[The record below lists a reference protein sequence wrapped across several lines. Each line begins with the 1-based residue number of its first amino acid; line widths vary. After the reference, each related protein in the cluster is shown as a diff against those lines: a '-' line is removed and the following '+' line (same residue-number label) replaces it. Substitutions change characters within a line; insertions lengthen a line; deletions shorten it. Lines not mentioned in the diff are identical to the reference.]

1 MAKVKTGIG
10 KTKRDLKAKIG
21 KLAKVVKARKGEFS
35 SKDKDVF
42 KKALVN
48 MTLAYKLLDRIPCL
62 QPEMSLPFGYY
73 GGTGARRAKARRT
86 R

>member
-1 MAKVKTGIG
+1 MARVKTGIG
-10 KTKRDLKAKIG
+10 KTKRDLRAKIG
-21 KLAKVVKARKGEFS
+21 KLAKVVKAKKGEFS

>member
-1 MAKVKTGIG
+1 VANIKTGIG
-10 KTKRDLKAKIG
+10 KTKRDLRAKIG
-21 KLAKVVKARKGEFS
+21 KLAKVVKAKKGEFS

-48 MTLAYKLLDRIPCL
+48 MTLAYKLLEKIPCI
-62 QPEMSLPFGYY
+62 QPEMSVPFGYY
-73 GGTGARRAKARRT
+73 GGPGTRRAKARRT

>member
-1 MAKVKTGIG
+1 MANIKTGIG
-10 KTKRDLKAKIG
+10 KTKRDLRAKIG
-21 KLAKVVKARKGEFS
+21 KLAKVVKAKKGEFS

>member
-1 MAKVKTGIG
+1 VANIKTGIG
-10 KTKRDLKAKIG
+10 KTKRDLRAKIG
-21 KLAKVVKARKGEFS
+21 KLAKVVKAKKGEFS

>member
-1 MAKVKTGIG
+1 MAKVQTGIG
-10 KTKRDLKAKIG
+10 KTKRDLKSKIG
-21 KLAKVVKARKGEFS
+21 KLAKFVAVKKGEFS
-35 SKDKDVF
+35 VKDKVVF

-48 MTLAYKLLDRIPCL
+48 MTLAYKLLDKIPCD

-73 GGTGARRAKARRT
+73 GGPEARRGKARRT

>member
-1 MAKVKTGIG
+1 MANIKTGIG

-21 KLAKVVKARKGEFS
+21 KLAKVVKAKKGEFS